1 MYNYCNMFVFNVLH
15 CQYQIEFLSLEDK
28 LFKETRYFPASAFYI
43 EQKKKYFA
51 YAESNSFLSLLLQ
64 ILQNEVRQLVVEMQ
78 AGVAAVN
85 GVVLVGIEEHL
96 ILLAGLVELGHKVD
110 GVLEMN
116 VVVGSAVDEQI
127 VAFQL
132 VGEEAG

>member
-1 MYNYCNMFVFNVLH
+1 MCNYCNTFIFNVLH
-15 CQYQIEFLSLEDK
+15 YQNHIEFLSLEDK

-64 ILQNEVRQLVVEMQ
+64 ILQNEVRQLVVEVQ
-78 AGVAAVN
+78 PRVATVD

-96 ILLAGLVELGHKVD
+96 VLLVGLVELGHKVD
-110 GVLEMN
+110 GILEMD
-116 VVVGSAVDEQI
+116 VVVGGAVDEQI
-127 VAFQL
+127 VALQL